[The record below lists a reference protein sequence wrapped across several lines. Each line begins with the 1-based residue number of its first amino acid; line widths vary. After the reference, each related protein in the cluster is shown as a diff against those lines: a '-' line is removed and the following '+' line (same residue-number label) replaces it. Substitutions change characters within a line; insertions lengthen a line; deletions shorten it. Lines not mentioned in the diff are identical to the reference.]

1 MSFVNAHVNGNQ
13 RSSSEMWRTTT
24 RRLKASSS
32 LASES
37 RVSYDSM
44 FTKESSC
51 DSNRQSKV
59 SRTYNAPEFDLRG
72 PPNLTPFSGVF
83 RSNDKSIVRPVAF
96 RPLVNCC
103 RLRTPI
109 IMRNTDPSLSPQE
122 TDIDFKSHYGS
133 TVSQSSSL
141 ITDDESRSLTYSL
154 DSCVKRTDTPV
165 SYADSGDST
174 LNLEEIIHSPSP
186 SDSGVEE
193 LEAMLRDKDSEINL
207 LRETL
212 EQNEQVIFKVYEE
225 KEQMWLKETRK
236 IRAHYDHK
244 LRAVQQRLVKMEQMR
259 NAQKSQSLVERRRLQ
274 DEMETLI
281 QERTLAQEE
290 AKKHHEELDLLRK
303 KCEEVEWT
311 LCQKAGEISF
321 LKSHL
326 KDSKG
331 GQNSR
336 LIELLALKSQVRE
349 LRHLV
354 TEREDKIAELQNCLQ
369 SSQTEVYRIKKKFEE
384 VLVGAK
390 TQTQCIKEK
399 DEQLN
404 RIEELRRK
412 TETLSSELALTKR
425 KLETTKEG
433 IEEERMQW
441 LEEKEKVIKYQKQL
455 QLNYIQMYRR
465 NKRLESE
472 LEKLKSEL
480 SGDSSN
486 TRFNRE
492 SVC

>member
-13 RSSSEMWRTTT
+13 RSSSEVWKTT
-24 RRLKASSS
+24 RRLGALSS
-32 LASES
+32 LASDS
-37 RVSYDSM
+37 RGSYDSM
-44 FTKESSC
+44 FSKESSC
-51 DSNRQSKV
+51 DSNRQSKLC
-59 SRTYNAPEFDLRG
+59 RTYNAPEFDLRG
-72 PPNLTPFSGVF
+72 PPNLTPISGVF
-83 RSNDKSIVRPVAF
+83 RSNDTSVVRPVAF

-103 RLRTPI
+103 RLRTPLT
-109 IMRNTDPSLSPQE
+109 MRNADPRSCPLVTDV
-122 TDIDFKSHYGS
+122 DIKGHYGS
-133 TVSQSSSL
+133 TASHSSSL
-141 ITDDESRSLTYSL
+141 TTDDESRSLTYSL
-154 DSCVKRTDTPV
+154 DSCVKRVHTRV
-165 SYADSGDST
+165 SYVDSDDST
-174 LNLEEIIHSPSP
+174 LNLEEIIESPSP

-244 LRAVQQRLVKMEQMR
+244 LRAVQQRLVEMEQVC
-259 NAQKSQSLVERRRLQ
+259 NAQKSQSLVEKRRLQ
-274 DEMETLI
+274 AEMETVI
-281 QERTLAQEE
+281 QERTSAQEE
-290 AKKHHEELDLLRK
+290 VKKLREELDLHRT

-331 GQNSR
+331 GKNSR

-354 TEREDKIAELQNCLQ
+354 REKEDKIAELQNCLQ
-369 SSQTEVYRIKKKFEE
+369 RSQTEVYRIKKKFEE
-384 VLVGAK
+384 VLMVAK
-390 TQTQCIKEK
+390 TQSANDNEK
-399 DEQLN
+399 RLN
-404 RIEELRRK
+404 RMEELK
-412 TETLSSELALTKR
+412 KETETLSLELSLTKR

-441 LEEKEKVIKYQKQL
+441 LEEKEKVIEYQKQL

-472 LEKLKSEL
+472 LEKLKSML
-480 SGDSSN
+480 PGDSSN
-486 TRFNRE
+486 TRFNGE
-492 SVC
+492 SLC

>member
-1 MSFVNAHVNGNQ
+1 MYRNIRDTSV
-13 RSSSEMWRTTT
+13 
-24 RRLKASSS
+24 
-32 LASES
+32 
-37 RVSYDSM
+37 
-44 FTKESSC
+44 
-51 DSNRQSKV
+51 
-59 SRTYNAPEFDLRG
+59 
-72 PPNLTPFSGVF
+72 
-83 RSNDKSIVRPVAF
+83 VRPVAF

-103 RLRTPI
+103 RLRTPLT
-109 IMRNTDPSLSPQE
+109 MRNADPRSCPLVTDV
-122 TDIDFKSHYGS
+122 DIKGHYGS
-133 TVSQSSSL
+133 TASHSSSL
-141 ITDDESRSLTYSL
+141 TTDDESRSLTYSL
-154 DSCVKRTDTPV
+154 DSCVKRVHTRV
-165 SYADSGDST
+165 SYVDSDDST
-174 LNLEEIIHSPSP
+174 LNLEEIIESPSP

-244 LRAVQQRLVKMEQMR
+244 LRAVQQRLVEMEQVC
-259 NAQKSQSLVERRRLQ
+259 NAQKSQSLVEKRRLQ
-274 DEMETLI
+274 AEMETVI
-281 QERTLAQEE
+281 QERTSAQEE
-290 AKKHHEELDLLRK
+290 VKKLREELDLHRT

-331 GQNSR
+331 GKNSR

-354 TEREDKIAELQNCLQ
+354 REKEDKIAELQNCLQ
-369 SSQTEVYRIKKKFEE
+369 RSQTEVYRIKKKFEE
-384 VLVGAK
+384 VLMVAK
-390 TQTQCIKEK
+390 TQSANDNEK
-399 DEQLN
+399 RLN
-404 RIEELRRK
+404 RMEELK
-412 TETLSSELALTKR
+412 KETETLSLELSLTKR

-441 LEEKEKVIKYQKQL
+441 LEEKEKVIEYQKQL

-472 LEKLKSEL
+472 LEKLKSML
-480 SGDSSN
+480 PGDSSN
-486 TRFNRE
+486 TRFNGE
-492 SVC
+492 SLC

>member
-1 MSFVNAHVNGNQ
+1 MG
-13 RSSSEMWRTTT
+13 TLT
-24 RRLKASSS
+24 RKKPGGD
-32 LASES
+32 
-37 RVSYDSM
+37 Y
-44 FTKESSC
+44 
-51 DSNRQSKV
+51 SKQDTSV
-59 SRTYNAPEFDLRG
+59 
-72 PPNLTPFSGVF
+72 
-83 RSNDKSIVRPVAF
+83 VRPVAF

-103 RLRTPI
+103 RLRTPLT
-109 IMRNTDPSLSPQE
+109 MRNADPRSCPLVTDV
-122 TDIDFKSHYGS
+122 DIKGHYGS
-133 TVSQSSSL
+133 TASHSSSL
-141 ITDDESRSLTYSL
+141 TTDDESRSLTYSL
-154 DSCVKRTDTPV
+154 DSCVKRVHTRV
-165 SYADSGDST
+165 SYVDSDDST
-174 LNLEEIIHSPSP
+174 LNLEEIIESPSP

-244 LRAVQQRLVKMEQMR
+244 LRAVQQRLVEMEQVC
-259 NAQKSQSLVERRRLQ
+259 NAQKSQSLVEKRRLQ
-274 DEMETLI
+274 AEMETVI
-281 QERTLAQEE
+281 QERTSAQEE
-290 AKKHHEELDLLRK
+290 VKKLREELDLHRT

-331 GQNSR
+331 GKNSR

-354 TEREDKIAELQNCLQ
+354 REKEDKIAELQNCLQ
-369 SSQTEVYRIKKKFEE
+369 RSQTEVYRIKKKFEE
-384 VLVGAK
+384 VLMVAK
-390 TQTQCIKEK
+390 TQSANDNEK
-399 DEQLN
+399 RLN
-404 RIEELRRK
+404 RMEELK
-412 TETLSSELALTKR
+412 KETETLSLELSLTKR

-441 LEEKEKVIKYQKQL
+441 LEEKEKVIEYQKQL

-472 LEKLKSEL
+472 LEKLKSML
-480 SGDSSN
+480 PGDSSN
-486 TRFNRE
+486 TRFNGE
-492 SVC
+492 SLC